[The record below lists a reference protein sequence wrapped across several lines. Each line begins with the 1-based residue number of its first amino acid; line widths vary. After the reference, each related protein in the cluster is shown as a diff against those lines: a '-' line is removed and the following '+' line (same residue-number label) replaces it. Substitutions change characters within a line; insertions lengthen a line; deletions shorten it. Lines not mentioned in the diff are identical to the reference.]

1 MKYDVSNINFHPPHL
16 SSTFPLPRRMGR
28 ESHYTNPA
36 TYPVGAEGGAAR
48 GVAPGA
54 GGLRPRR
61 RAAEYNRLRLSV
73 RPVRC
78 GPLTLIPPSPLAAP
92 SILLNFPS

>member
-36 TYPVGAEGGAAR
+36 TYPVGAEGGAA
-48 GVAPGA
+48 GGAAP

-73 RPVRC
+73 RPVRSPHSHPSFSA
-78 GPLTLIPPSPLAAP
+78 GGAVHLT
-92 SILLNFPS
+92 

>member
-36 TYPVGAEGGAAR
+36 TYPVGAEGGAALLR
-48 GVAPGA
+48 VRAACGRGA
-54 GGLRPRR
+54 GPPNII
-61 RAAEYNRLRLSV
+61 AFVSLS
-73 RPVRC
+73 VRC